1 MSIREAAT
9 HGQAEEEQKGDDE
22 YNPDYEDAP
31 VPSGTILPK
40 AQHSKPVD
48 QRPPRRQR
56 QRAEVRMQ
64 SLSINPSGAA
74 QQINT
79 SGGGGFPLVSGGLP
93 AQAKTEVVT
102 AQPKIIEE

>member
-9 HGQAEEEQKGDDE
+9 HGQAEEEQKGDD

-31 VPSGTILPK
+31 VPSGTYLPE

-48 QRPPRRQR
+48 QRPARRQR

-64 SLSINPSGAA
+64 SQSINPSGAA

-79 SGGGGFPLVSGGLP
+79 SGGGGFPF
-93 AQAKTEVVT
+93 
-102 AQPKIIEE
+102 